1 MGEARATY
9 LILGITALCTWWAF
23 SRPEIFQRLIFRPD
37 RILRDRE
44 YHRLFSSALIHADW
58 MHFAFN
64 AIAFASF
71 GETIEAVYGTITLVA
86 LYLGSILGGSV
97 LALLIHRHDDYSAV
111 GASGGVCG
119 LVFAAVFLLPGMEM
133 GMLFV
138 PIPIP
143 GWLFAIVFLLV
154 TFFGIKSQR
163 GNIGHDAHLG
173 GALVGLAMA
182 TVWYPRIVL
191 SSLPL
196 LGAVALLTLGFLI
209 WLVRDPRAPG
219 RLGALP
225 RREAPRSSVRYQ
237 RYDEAAEHAAAK
249 QRLDELLDKVS
260 RVGIDGLSADER
272 RELNDLAAKHR
283 R

>member
-1 MGEARATY
+1 MAGAGATY
-9 LILGITALCTWWAF
+9 LILGVTAFVTWRAF
-23 SRPEIFQRLIFRPD
+23 VRPDLFQRLVFRPD
-37 RILRDRE
+37 RILRGGE

-71 GETIEAVYGTITLVA
+71 GETIEAVYGTVTMVA
-86 LYLGSILGGSV
+86 LYLGSILGGSF
-97 LALLIHRHDDYSAV
+97 LALLIHRHHDYSAV

-133 GMLFV
+133 GLLFL

-143 GWLFAIVFLLV
+143 GWLFAILFLLV
-154 TFFGIKSQR
+154 TFLGIRSQR

-182 TVWYPRIVL
+182 TVWYPHIVL
-191 SSLPL
+191 MSLPL
-196 LGAVALLTLGFLI
+196 FGFVVLATLAFFI

-219 RLGALP
+219 RLKALTQ
-225 RREAPRSSVRYQ
+225 RERPRSSIRYQ
-237 RYDEAAEHAAAK
+237 RYDEAEARTAAK
-249 QRLDELLDKVS
+249 QRLDALLDKVATG
-260 RVGIDGLSADER
+260 GIDGLSADER
-272 RELNDLAAKHR
+272 NELNLLAEKFR